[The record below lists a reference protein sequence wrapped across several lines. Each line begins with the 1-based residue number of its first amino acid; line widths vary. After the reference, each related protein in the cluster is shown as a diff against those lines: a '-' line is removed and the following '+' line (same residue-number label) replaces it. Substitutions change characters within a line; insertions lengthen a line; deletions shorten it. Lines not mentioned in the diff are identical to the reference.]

1 MSVEELL
8 KLPFEIQLVL
18 AAGYLAYRLATV
30 GLDKKHRA
38 ADTIFQ
44 VFVYGTVAFAA
55 YAAVSEKVSLSWA
68 IVIST
73 TAALMIAALWRAV
86 GLRIFVCI
94 LRALKITRENF
105 APSTW
110 DSILDARR
118 DWGFV
123 SVVAVDNVAY
133 DSNIERLKNKLPL
146 GPLELDRDGNVALYV
161 TRIVEANGDEQYF
174 QPIDEFGRAHLTYIP
189 ANQIKTVTV
198 SFVDGSTTSVSGVQ
212 AAETADG

>member
-73 TAALMIAALWRAV
+73 TAALVIAALWRAV

-94 LRALKITRENF
+94 LRALKVTRENF

-118 DWGFV
+118 DWAFV
-123 SVVAVDNVAY
+123 SVVSVDNVAY
-133 DSNIERLKNKLPL
+133 ESNLKSKLPL
-146 GPLELDRDGNVALYV
+146 GPLELDRDGNIALYV

-189 ANQIKTVTV
+189 ANQIKTVTI
-198 SFVDGSTTSVSGVQ
+198 SFFDGSMTSVSGVQ
-212 AAETADG
+212 AAETLAD